1 MKTQIISDTH
11 GKHHEINIEKD
22 LDMIIHCG
30 DSTNYY
36 EWMPNQKE
44 FENFIVWFSALP
56 IKHKVLIAGN
66 HDAWATKKY
75 NIDRVKELGIKYL
88 EHEYLEI
95 EGIKMFGSPYTPMFN
110 NWHFMK
116 DRGKLDRW
124 WQAIPENLD
133 ILITHGP
140 PQGILDVSRN
150 PENVLEFCG
159 DKSLLRHI
167 LRAKPKYSCF
177 GHIHNFK
184 DCVNQGTRIYEGIT
198 FINASVVEDGKFNYP
213 PSSHGVIINL

>member
-11 GKHHEINIEKD
+11 GKHREINIEKD

-66 HDAWATKKY
+66 HDAWATKPY
-75 NIDRVKELGIKYL
+75 NIDRVKELGINYL

-95 EGIKMFGSPYTPMFN
+95 EGKILFGSPYTPTFN

-116 DRGKLDRW
+116 DRSKLDKW
-124 WQAIPENLD
+124 WQVLVPNID
-133 ILITHGP
+133 VLITHGP
-140 PQGILDVSRN
+140 PHGILDLSRN
-150 PENVLEFCG
+150 RDNVLEYCG
-159 DKSLLRHI
+159 DKALLRHV
-167 LRAKPKYSCF
+167 LQNKPKYHCF
-177 GHIHNFK
+177 GHIHNYK

>member
-66 HDAWATKKY
+66 HDAWATKPY
-75 NIDRVKELGIKYL
+75 NIDRVKELGINYL

-95 EGIKMFGSPYTPMFN
+95 EGKILFGSPYTPTFN

-116 DRGKLDRW
+116 DRSKLDKW
-124 WQAIPENLD
+124 WQVLVPNID
-133 ILITHGP
+133 VLITHGP
-140 PQGILDVSRN
+140 PHGILDLSRN
-150 PENVLEFCG
+150 RDNVLEYCG
-159 DKSLLRHI
+159 DKALLRHV
-167 LRAKPKYSCF
+167 LQNKPKYHCF
-177 GHIHNFK
+177 GHIHNYK
-184 DCVNQGTRIYEGIT
+184 DCVNQGTGYI
-198 FINASVVEDGKFNYP
+198 FINICYKTPKLLFIYYHFPIFS
-213 PSSHGVIINL
+213 